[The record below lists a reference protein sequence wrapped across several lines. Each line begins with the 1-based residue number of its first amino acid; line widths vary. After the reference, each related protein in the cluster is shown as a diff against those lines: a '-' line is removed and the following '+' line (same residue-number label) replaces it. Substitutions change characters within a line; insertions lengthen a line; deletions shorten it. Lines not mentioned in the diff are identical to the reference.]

1 MGPMWRSDLCTFAA
15 MEPASKRV
23 RYEIADSQDS
33 ESGLD
38 LGEPLEI
45 PDSDDQGSDLFPEST
60 AGEEHHV
67 NYPSLPVSA
76 DTTANSIA
84 NQPMNKSFD
93 LQDTSKLHLLKR
105 KHVENTIHRLIPPI
119 RALWCFHAM
128 SMEKQNEASKF
139 DAHMAGSA
147 TYNGWTSNSKWMP
160 KSKAKPTFQ
169 GIYKRWKYRVTEEIN
184 KEEDSDPIIRGVK
197 SRINSFEYDMDTPQV
212 APSRR
217 SGSNLFES
225 LGLNTTELQQ
235 ARTRRETVPK

>member
-1 MGPMWRSDLCTFAA
+1 MGPMWRSDHCTFAA

-84 NQPMNKSFD
+84 NQSMNKSFD

-119 RALWCFHAM
+119 RA
-128 SMEKQNEASKF
+128 KRR
-139 DAHMAGSA
+139 
-147 TYNGWTSNSKWMP
+147 MP

-184 KEEDSDPIIRGVK
+184 KEEDPDPTIRGVK
-197 SRINSFEYDMDTPQV
+197 SRINSFEYGMDTPQV

-225 LGLNTTELQQ
+225 LGLDTTELQQ